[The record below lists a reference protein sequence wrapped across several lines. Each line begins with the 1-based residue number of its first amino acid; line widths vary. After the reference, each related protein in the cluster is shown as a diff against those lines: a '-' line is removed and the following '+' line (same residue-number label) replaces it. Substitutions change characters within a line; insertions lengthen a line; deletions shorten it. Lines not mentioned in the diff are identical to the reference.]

1 MTCGNICEVK
11 EFDGEGRAMGAN
23 VFSFDKGWEFYRTE
37 LSTVLEDVEAA
48 EDCFQSV
55 EIPHDWLIYDVKN
68 LYRDGCGWYRKKFR
82 MDRRK
87 GKVILRFGGVYMD
100 STVYVNGGKVMDWKY
115 GYSTFDADITEAL
128 RQGDNEIVVQ
138 VRYQA
143 PNSRWYSGAGIYRSV
158 MLKLCGKAW
167 LPLDGTYVSIRPCD
181 GKGQAFLKTKG
192 SICTESV
199 TADCPVPGVTDGT
212 MPVTANCPVPGATD
226 SIVPETVTGFV
237 PEAQTGT
244 TRMNRFLLEAQTET
258 AGETEKCY
266 LRYSLWKES
275 EKVRELAVIP
285 CGEPLC
291 AEVEQPL
298 LWDVEDPQCYE
309 LLVELCER
317 SDGGQEIIRDWDRI
331 TIGFRTITFDPENGC
346 YLNGRSLKI
355 HGVCEH
361 HDLGCLGAAFHAEA
375 MERKLRILKAMGVN
389 AIRTSHNMQDPEF
402 MELADRMGFLVVD
415 EAFDMWERPKTT
427 YDYGCYFKEWQ
438 EKDVRSWVRRD
449 RNHPCVMLW
458 SIGNEIYDTHADEH
472 GQEITR
478 QLMGYV
484 REHDPR
490 ENAPITIGSNYMAWE
505 NAQKCADIVRFAGY
519 NYGEKY
525 YEEQHRKYPDWI
537 MYGSETA
544 SLVQSRGIYH
554 FPLKQ
559 SVLAEEDEQC
569 SALGNSTTS
578 WGARSLEKCIT
589 GDRAGY
595 IFGQFLWSG
604 FDYIGEPTPY
614 HTKNSYFGQIDTAG
628 FPKDAYYVF
637 QAGWT
642 DYRKAPMVHLFPY
655 WDFNPGQKID
665 VRACTNGAAVE
676 LFVNGISRGR
686 QKIDHGKGEKLLGDW
701 QVSYEPGTITAIAY
715 DEDGTEIA
723 RESRSSFGDSH
734 AIRLTADRQTLPTG
748 SDKLCFLTIE
758 TVDSEGNPVENAA
771 DYVRVDISGPGRLL
785 GMDNGDS
792 TDYDEYKTN
801 VRKLFSGKLLAVIGS
816 IPEAMGSAGEVIG
829 STLNGGDIR
838 VTVTGEGL
846 KPAELILHTYS
857 SPGSEEKLKSAEN
870 MSDICDSS
878 CLGGMIKPTGA
889 MSPIG
894 HVFEQG
900 DQDISDQEGC
910 SESGISGE
918 SGAAE
923 PVCRLMRSHPVRK
936 VEIHALEGQ
945 RITKEKRELAVEAVV
960 YPAAAEP
967 ELIWKAVNE
976 SGIDIG
982 FAAVREMPETEK
994 PVETCLQGEANTEE
1008 GLDGRSDMKGGIGRK
1023 AIVTACGDGE
1033 FYVRCMAREGDKT
1046 VLISQ
1051 LEFSAEGLGC
1061 AFLNPYEL
1069 ISAGLYTDS
1078 LGEIGNGNEKGIAT
1092 ARDGVSGVVYSGI
1105 DFGEFGSDEI
1115 TLPVFALSDEE
1126 YPIEIWLGKP
1136 FESGS
1141 RLLETVIYQKP
1152 SKWNVYQEETYKL
1165 PERIKG
1171 IATLGFVM
1179 RAKVHLKGFRF
1190 SRLEKAFERLW
1201 AADADSVYGDSFQKD
1216 GRTVRDIGNNVTF
1229 VYENMNF
1236 GEEGTGSVTVCGRTP
1251 LRRNSIHIH
1260 FTDQRGEQANRIL
1273 EFAGEDGEEH
1283 EQTFFIEKFIGCGKL
1298 EIIFLPGSCFD
1309 LVSIWFGKSS
1319 APDTF

>member
-1 MTCGNICEVK
+1 
-11 EFDGEGRAMGAN
+11 MGAN
-23 VFSFDKGWEFYRTE
+23 ILPFSNGWKFYRTE
-37 LSTVLEDVEAA
+37 LSATLEEAEAA
-48 EDCFQSV
+48 RERFQPV

-68 LYRDGCGWYRKKFR
+68 LYRDGCGWYRKEFR
-82 MDRRK
+82 LSGK
-87 GKVILRFGGVYMD
+87 GGAVILRFDGVYMD
-100 STVYVNGGKVMDWKY
+100 STVYVNGQKVKDWKY
-115 GYSTFDADITEAL
+115 GYSTFDADITEAV
-128 RQGDNEIVVQ
+128 RNGMNEVMVQ
-138 VRYQA
+138 VRFQA
-143 PNSRWYSGAGIYRSV
+143 PNSRWYSGAGIYRKV
-158 MLKLCGKAW
+158 WIRLCGKAY
-167 LPLDGTYVSIRPCD
+167 LPLDGTYVSIRP
-181 GKGQAFLKTKG
+181 QVRAVG
-192 SICTESV
+192 S
-199 TADCPVPGVTDGT
+199 
-212 MPVTANCPVPGATD
+212 
-226 SIVPETVTGFV
+226 
-237 PEAQTGT
+237 
-244 TRMNRFLLEAQTET
+244 FLLEARTET

-266 LRYSLWKES
+266 LRYSLWRDS
-275 EKVRELAVIP
+275 EKVRELATIP
-285 CGEPLC
+285 CGESLC
-291 AEVEQPL
+291 AKVEQPL

-309 LLVELCER
+309 LLVELCEE
-317 SDGGQEIIRDWDRI
+317 DGTEENPVRDWDRI
-331 TIGFRTITFDPENGC
+331 TIGFRTITFDSDDGC
-346 YLNGRSLKI
+346 FLNGRPLKI

-361 HDLGCLGAAFHAEA
+361 HDLGCLGAAFNAGA
-375 MERKLRILKAMGVN
+375 MKRKFRMLKTMGVN

-415 EAFDMWERPKTT
+415 EAFDMWERPKTA
-427 YDYGCYFKEWQ
+427 YDYSCFFREWFQ
-438 EKDVRSWVRRD
+438 KDVRSWVRRD

-458 SIGNEIYDTHADEH
+458 SIGNEIYDTHADER
-472 GQEITR
+472 GQEIAR
-478 QLMGYV
+478 QLLAEV
-484 REHDPR
+484 RKHDAK
-490 ENAPITIGSNYMAWE
+490 ENAPVTIGSNYMAWE
-505 NAQKCADIVRFAGY
+505 NAQKCADIVKFAGY

-525 YEEQHRKYPDWI
+525 YEEQHREHPDWI

-559 SVLAEEDEQC
+559 PVLAEEDEQC
-569 SALGNSTTS
+569 SALGNSATS
-578 WGARSLEKCIT
+578 WGARSLEKCIA

-637 QAGWT
+637 QAAWT
-642 DYRKAPMVHLFPY
+642 DYRKTPMVHLFPY
-655 WDFNPGQKID
+655 WDFNPGQRID
-665 VRACTNGAAVE
+665 VRACTNAPAVE

-686 QKIDHGKGEKLLGDW
+686 QELDHEKGEKLLGDW
-701 QVSYEPGTITAIAY
+701 QVSYEPGTITAVAY
-715 DEDGTEIA
+715 DENGREIA

-734 AIRLTADRQTLPTG
+734 AIRLTADRETLPAG
-748 SDKLCFLTIE
+748 GDELCFLTIE
-758 TVDSEGNPVENAA
+758 TLDAEGKPVENGA

-816 IPEAMGSAGEVIG
+816 TPETFRSASEAMGSTPAE
-829 STLNGGDIR
+829 SDIR

-846 KPAELILHTYS
+846 EPAEIVLHTYS
-857 SPGSEEKLKSAEN
+857 NPHSDETLKSAET
-870 MSDICDSS
+870 MSHTCDSS
-878 CLGGMIKPTGA
+878 CLGGMIKPA
-889 MSPIG
+889 
-894 HVFEQG
+894 
-900 DQDISDQEGC
+900 
-910 SESGISGE
+910 GE

-923 PVCRLMRSHPVRK
+923 PVRKLLRHHPVRK

-967 ELIWKAVNE
+967 ELIWKAVNA
-976 SGIDIG
+976 SGIEIG
-982 FAAVREMPETEK
+982 FAEVRNASA
-994 PVETCLQGEANTEE
+994 G
-1008 GLDGRSDMKGGIGRK
+1008 SRK
-1023 AIVTACGDGE
+1023 AIVTACGDGD

-1061 AFLNPYEL
+1061 AFLNPYEM

-1078 LGEIGNGNEKGIAT
+1078 LGEIGSGNEKGIAT
-1092 ARDGVSGVVYSGI
+1092 ARDGVSGVVYSGM

-1136 FESGS
+1136 LEPES

-1152 SKWNVYQEETYKL
+1152 SKWNIYQEETYKL

-1171 IATLGFVM
+1171 IATLGFLM

-1190 SRLEKAFERLW
+1190 TRQVKAFERLW

-1216 GRTVRDIGNNVTF
+1216 GRAVRDIGNNVTL
-1229 VYENMNF
+1229 VYENMDF
-1236 GEEGTGSVTVCGRTP
+1236 GEGGTESVTICGCTP
-1251 LRRNSIHIH
+1251 LERNSIHIH
-1260 FTDQRGEQANRIL
+1260 YTNRWGETVNRIL
-1273 EFAGEDGEEH
+1273 EFAGDDGKEH
-1283 EQTFFIEKFIGCGKL
+1283 EQTFSIERLAGCGKV

-1309 LVSIWFGKSS
+1309 LVSVQFGE
-1319 APDTF
+1319 AVQ